1 MARETEVKG
10 MIKKKHT
17 DSNQRVMDL
26 ENRLV
31 VAERRGG
38 TRRDW
43 EFGVVDET
51 IVFEVDK

>member
-1 MARETEVKG
+1 
-10 MIKKKHT
+10 
-17 DSNQRVMDL
+17 MDL